1 MRYIW
6 HHAGF
11 IIDHY
16 NGGIPLSHF
25 LKNYFR
31 QQKQLG
37 SRDRK
42 IVSEMAYCWYRCSKA
57 LPDSLNFEEKMQA
70 CLFICETYHNRILQF
85 LPESWQG
92 MKNLNLADHMDFL
105 QQEGISFHPD
115 KLAPATLS
123 LSEGINLTDWVCS
136 MLQQPRL
143 FIRLRKDTKRLLQ
156 LLKENE
162 IDYEIV
168 REDCLSLPNGAPI
181 DKILPPELYVVQ
193 DASSQQ
199 TGKYF
204 KPLPKDSWWD
214 CCCGAGG
221 KSLLLMDKQTQIKLT
236 VSDKRTSILHNLS
249 ERFRLYKHHQ
259 PEQIVVDVSDENA
272 LKQQLGN
279 RLFDHIICDVPCS
292 GAGTWA
298 RTPEQLYFFEESKIA
313 EYASLQKKIA
323 VNASQH
329 LKPGGTMIYIT
340 CSVFREENENV
351 VDWIQLHSNCK
362 AEQTELINGISIHA
376 DSMFAAVFKRE
387 LTLE

>member
-42 IVSEMAYCWYRCSKA
+42 IVSEMAYCWYRCCKA
-57 LPDSLNFEEKMQA
+57 LPDSLSFEEKMQS
-70 CLFICETYHNRILQF
+70 CLFICETYHNRIMQF
-85 LPESWQG
+85 LPESWQE
-92 MKNLNLADHMDFL
+92 KKDLNLADRIAFL
-105 QQEGISFHPD
+105 QAQGISFHPD

-123 LSEGINLTDWVCS
+123 LSEGINLTDWLCS
-136 MLQQPRL
+136 MLQQPQL
-143 FIRLRKDTKRLLQ
+143 FIRLRKDAERVMQ
-156 LLKENE
+156 LLNKNE
-162 IDYEIV
+162 IGYGVI

-204 KPLPKDSWWD
+204 KPSAKESWWD

-272 LKQQLGN
+272 LKQSLGN

-292 GAGTWA
+292 GAGTWG

-323 VNASQH
+323 VNALEY

-351 VDWIQLHSNCK
+351 MEWIQQHSNCK
-362 AEQTELINGISIHA
+362 AEQTELINGISIRA
-376 DSMFAAVFKRE
+376 DSMFATVLKRN
-387 LTLE
+387 